1 VSTGALV
8 LAAGLSSRMGEP
20 KMLLPWGKGT
30 VLSTVVE
37 SLLGAGLEQVMVVL
51 GHRAGEVVQALGPVR
66 LDDRVRTCVNDR
78 YREGMLT
85 SLQAGARALGG
96 GNILVAL
103 GDQPLVAPGV
113 VAEVLAAHAGGL
125 TVPSFGGRRGHPV
138 CIDASLTG
146 PLLALPAETGLRKL
160 FQDYPERVKTVAV
173 SSGGILIDLDTP
185 ADYARQRAV

>member
-1 VSTGALV
+1 MSTGAVV
-8 LAAGLSSRMGEP
+8 LAAGLSTRMGEN

-30 VLSTVVE
+30 VLSSVVA
-37 SLLGAGLEQVMVVL
+37 SLLAAGLERVVVVL
-51 GHRAGEVVQALGPVR
+51 GHRAGEVEQALGPLR
-66 LDDRVRTCVNDR
+66 LDGRVRTCVNDR

-96 GNILVAL
+96 GNVLVAL
-103 GDQPLVAPGV
+103 GDQPLVTPTV
-113 VAEVLAAHAGGL
+113 VSNVLAAHAGGL

-138 CIDASLTG
+138 CIDGSLTE